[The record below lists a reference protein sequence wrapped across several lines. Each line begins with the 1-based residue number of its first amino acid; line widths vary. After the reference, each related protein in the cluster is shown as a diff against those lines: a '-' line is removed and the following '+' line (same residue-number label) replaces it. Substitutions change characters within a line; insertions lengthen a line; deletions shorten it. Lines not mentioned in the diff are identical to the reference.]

1 MSAAAGFLA
10 ALVVTLAFPLLAA
23 GAGGLP
29 VMAFVLGGA
38 VVKGVA
44 SGLAFGAL
52 QGRVLA
58 RVVAERASWG
68 RVVLL
73 GWLLGALLASM
84 RWVLLPP
91 SREPMGLVSGA
102 LLGGAVEG
110 LALGLVTAGV
120 FRFMPPR

>member
-10 ALVVTLAFPLLAA
+10 ALVVTLAFSLLAA

-73 GWLLGALLASM
+73 GWLLGALL
-84 RWVLLPP
+84 
-91 SREPMGLVSGA
+91 
-102 LLGGAVEG
+102 GGAVEG
-110 LALGLVTAGV
+110 LALGLVTAGA